1 MYTDITGILRN
12 IEYALLRVDDDDD
25 CRFVYY
31 KVLKGFNCSTSLS
44 TTYLK
49 LEAYAEEE
57 YKLQLR
63 FKSLFE
69 VPTTSLVLDDKIK
82 FLHGCRSKPWPLH
95 PERKNQSEAS
105 VFTDIV
111 SHILAHLCTG
121 IKLEGKYRHICSGS
135 KTVDYGDLGMGTHLM
150 WHGTPDG
157 RVRGEVNLIAG
168 GDIDEEDVPDDSSD
182 SDVPDDSSDS
192 NVGSVSSDGKPT
204 TIEAKRSSRAVHL
217 SQVVATCVVA
227 AFVEKNVHPTKSAMV
242 PTILIDEHCCR
253 VCLYDCNKD
262 ILLISGRKS
271 LSINGHLSQS
281 AMVFL
286 WAVLN
291 HR

>member
-1 MYTDITGILRN
+1 MLYET
-12 IEYALLRVDDDDD
+12 
-25 CRFVYY
+25 FV
-31 KVLKGFNCSTSLS
+31 KKCVSC
-44 TTYLK
+44 
-49 LEAYAEEE
+49 
-57 YKLQLR
+57 
-63 FKSLFE
+63 FKKPSYECLASSAIVQGLMFE
-69 VPTTSLVLDDKIK
+69 QEFLHCDMLPTTSLVLDDKIR

-121 IKLEGKYRHICSGS
+121 IKLEAKYRHICSGS
-135 KTVDYGDLGMGTHLM
+135 KTVDYGDLGMGTHRT

-192 NVGSVSSDGKPT
+192 DAGSFSSDGKSDAGSCSSDGKTT
-204 TIEAKRSSRAVHL
+204 TIEAKRSSKVVHL

-271 LSINGHLSQS
+271 LSTNGHLSQS